1 VAIERRGPDQQ
12 RGSRECRTT
21 KGTAYTVR
29 HTPKTIV
36 VAGGDVSQ
44 ILVNGADVGL
54 TAGAF
59 KLGVGETI
67 AITYNTSAPTTLV
80 LAE

>member
-1 VAIERRGPDQQ
+1 MSPRGDRSAERHRLQG
-12 RGSRECRTT
+12 
-21 KGTAYTVR
+21 R

-36 VAGGDVSQ
+36 VSGGDVSQ
-44 ILVNGADVGL
+44 ILINGADSGS

-67 AITYNTSAPTTLV
+67 AITYNTSAPSTV
-80 LAE
+80 VFAE